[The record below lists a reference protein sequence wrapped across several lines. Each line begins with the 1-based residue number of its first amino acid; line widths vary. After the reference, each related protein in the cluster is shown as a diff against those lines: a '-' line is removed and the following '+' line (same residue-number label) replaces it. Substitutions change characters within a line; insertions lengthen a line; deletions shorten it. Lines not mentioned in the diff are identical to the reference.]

1 VNGERPPFAGVGV
14 PALIGTLVLASIL
27 AALIGSLLF
36 FSIGLA
42 VDNPPQGQGLTDSF
56 GAILITSALIS
67 LFAAPVI
74 LAALSIFGVPMAV
87 AFARNG
93 LAPALRY
100 LISGIVSVLLGAA
113 LGYAMWQGDP
123 YGFLI
128 GGGFALLSAWLWLSM
143 LLWVERRR
151 LRKQPA
157 TLI

>member
-1 VNGERPPFAGVGV
+1 MNGERPPFAGVGV
-14 PALIGTLVLASIL
+14 LPLIGSLLLASIL
-27 AALIGSLLF
+27 AALIGTVGF
-36 FSIGLA
+36 FGIGLA
-42 VDNPPQGQGLTDSF
+42 IDNPPPGQGLTDNIGPIIF
-56 GAILITSALIS
+56 TSVLIS

-74 LAALSIFGVPMAV
+74 LAALTIFGVPMAV
-87 AFARNG
+87 AFARNA

-100 LISGIVSVLLGAA
+100 LISGLVSVLLGAA

-123 YGFLI
+123 YGFII

-151 LRKQPA
+151 VRKQPA